1 MKNTQGSVWNRAPRM
16 PEPWGRSSPRPDHGG
31 RRLPRRDWLP
41 IAAGVLLCGLSLGSQ
56 PVWAQSL
63 AATDIG
69 TLTGG
74 TYSWANAVNADGSVV
89 VGFGDNAG
97 SGGNERAFRWTQA
110 GGMVSLGTLTGGT
123 YSWAYG
129 VNADGSVVVGWSDT
143 GSGGN
148 ERAFRWTQAGGMVS
162 LGTLT
167 GGAYSLAIGVNATGS
182 VVVGVGDNA
191 DGQNR
196 AIIWRTA
203 VAQDFTNLLTSFVQ
217 LGAATTVAAQQR
229 ADWLAMAL
237 EGGCVVGGGQSYCLS
252 VGGGATSAGGGGG
265 YNIAGYGFSS
275 INAGVALS
283 PNIVAGAIASVG
295 MGTGN
300 TGIVAQSGPVTGF
313 GGYLR
318 WSGSGDYRTGPN
330 VGAGVGYSTG
340 GARIGRGLNLSDV
353 EVATN
358 RVGMEAFST
367 SVNAAYGFQVADNV
381 VLSPRL
387 GWRFEQVGRASYTEN
402 SMLGFSASYGK
413 YSVASHIATVGLDS
427 EIKLN
432 ATHTLRA
439 GVGMEADISSQTPR
453 LSGTSNIPGAAS
465 FAIPTALGRH
475 TVRGRASAGD
485 TFALS
490 ATESIGG
497 NLIVYTPTYG
507 DKMLVAARIGYER
520 RF

>member
-74 TYSWANAVNADGSVV
+74 TYSLAIGVNATGSVV

-129 VNADGSVVVGWSDT
+129 VNAD
-143 GSGGN
+143 
-148 ERAFRWTQAGGMVS
+148 
-162 LGTLT
+162 
-167 GGAYSLAIGVNATGS
+167 GS

-402 SMLGFSASYGK
+402 SMLAFSASYGK